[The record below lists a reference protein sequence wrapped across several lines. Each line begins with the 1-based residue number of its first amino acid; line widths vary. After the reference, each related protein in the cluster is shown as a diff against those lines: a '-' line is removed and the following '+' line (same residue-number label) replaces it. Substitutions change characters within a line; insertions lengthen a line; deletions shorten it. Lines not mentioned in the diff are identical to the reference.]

1 MTNAEFF
8 AELDRALPKG
18 SSDFRNNRKAQ
29 IKQALYDWAGDDE
42 TKYAYAIE
50 KAKELKAGVD
60 KRMDASG
67 FKNEFAINKTAK
79 TRDWLND
86 QLKTDKIDKG
96 YTEFRADPK
105 QVEQSVKKQ
114 VEDEIKTILGGYG
127 REGMAN
133 EKDVQAYREAANR
146 GIEKPETFDYDM
158 DAAIARFQNP
168 NIQAAIDRGTAAIER
183 SATARGMNDGTDLRK
198 AIADYATSKASE
210 DYQKAAQLAA
220 ADKQAQLEA
229 WRSKAQLGQNAD
241 TTGLSALQILA
252 GYGNAN
258 VGTQTGLEL
267 DTKRYGFDTTETA
280 YQNRYAQML
289 AQEEA
294 EKNRKAAE
302 EQANKQLAADIIGG
316 FTSFASSAIKPQA

>member
-1 MTNAEFF
+1 MTKTEFF
-8 AELDRALPKG
+8 AELARALPKG
-18 SSDFRNNRKAQ
+18 ESDFRNNRKAQ
-29 IKQALYDWAGDDE
+29 IQKALYEWAGDDE
-42 TKYAYAIE
+42 TKYAFAIE

-60 KRMDASG
+60 ERMDARG

-86 QLKTDKIDKG
+86 QLKADKIAKS
-96 YTEFRADPK
+96 YTEWRAAPE
-105 QVEQSVKKQ
+105 QVEKSVKNE
-114 VEDEIKTILGGYG
+114 VEDEFKTILGGYG
-127 REGMAN
+127 RKGMAD
-133 EKDVQAYREAANR
+133 EKDVEAYREAANR
-146 GIEKPETFDYDM
+146 GIEKPEEFAYDM

-168 NIQAAIDRGTAAIER
+168 NLQAAIDRGTAAIER

-198 AIADYATSKASE
+198 VIADYATSKASE

-241 TTGLSALQILA
+241 ATGLSALQILA

-267 DTKRYGFDTTETA
+267 GSKRYGFDTTETA
-280 YQNRYAQML
+280 YQTRYAQQL

-294 EKNRKAAE
+294 EKNRKAAKD
-302 EQANKQLAADIIGG
+302 QADKQLAADIIGG
-316 FTSFASSAIKPQA
+316 FTSFATSAIKPKA

>member
-1 MTNAEFF
+1 MASAQEKLNAAIE
-8 AELDRALPKG
+8 AWIGDSEE
-18 SSDFRNNRKAQ
+18 RKAYL
-29 IKQALYDWAGDDE
+29 QANPEAVSKFFSDAVNNASIL
-42 TKYAYAIE
+42 K
-50 KAKELKAGVD
+50 KAKAAKNAAEGDGLGDYLDKA
-60 KRMDASG
+60 
-67 FKNEFAINKTAK
+67 
-79 TRDWLND
+79 
-86 QLKTDKIDKG
+86 
-96 YTEFRADPK
+96 YTEFRSSPE
-105 QVEQSVKKQ
+105 QVEKSVKKQ

-127 REGMAN
+127 REGMAD
-133 EKDVQAYREAANR
+133 EKDVEAYREAAHR
-146 GIEKPETFDYDM
+146 GIEKPEGFTYDM

-210 DYQKAAQLAA
+210 DFQKAAQLAA

-241 TTGLSALQILA
+241 ATGLSALQILA

-267 DTKRYGFDTTETA
+267 DSKRYGFDTTETA
-280 YQNRYAQML
+280 YQTRYAQQL

-302 EQANKQLAADIIGG
+302 EQADKQLAADIIGG
-316 FTSFASSAIKPQA
+316 AVKLFA

>member
-1 MTNAEFF
+1 MAKNAK
-8 AELDRALPKG
+8 AAVQGDGLGDYLD
-18 SSDFRNNRKAQ
+18 KA
-29 IKQALYDWAGDDE
+29 
-42 TKYAYAIE
+42 
-50 KAKELKAGVD
+50 
-60 KRMDASG
+60 
-67 FKNEFAINKTAK
+67 
-79 TRDWLND
+79 
-86 QLKTDKIDKG
+86 
-96 YTEFRADPK
+96 YTEFRSSPE

-114 VEDEIKTILGGYG
+114 IEDEIKTILGGYG
-127 REGMAN
+127 REGMAD
-133 EKDVQAYREAANR
+133 EKDVEAYREAANR
-146 GIEKPETFDYDM
+146 GIEKPEDFAYDM

-168 NIQAAIDRGTAAIER
+168 NLQAAIDRGTAAIER

-241 TTGLSALQILA
+241 ATGLSALQILA

-267 DTKRYGFDTTETA
+267 DSKRYGFDTTETA

-289 AQEEA
+289 AQDEA

-302 EQANKQLAADIIGG
+302 DQANKQLAADISGG
-316 FTSFASSAIKPQA
+316 AVKLFA

>member
-1 MTNAEFF
+1 MTKTEFF
-8 AELDRALPKG
+8 VGLEKALQRGK
-18 SSDFRNNRKAQ
+18 SDFRNKCRAQ
-29 IKQALYDWAGDDE
+29 IQEALYEWAGDDE
-42 TKYAYAIE
+42 TRYAYAIE
-50 KAKELKAGVD
+50 KAKELNAGVNE
-60 KRMDASG
+60 RMDASG

-79 TRDWLND
+79 TRDWLNG
-86 QLKTDKIDKG
+86 QLKTDKINKG
-96 YTEFRADPK
+96 YIEFRSSPE
-105 QVEQSVKKQ
+105 QVEQSVKKE
-114 VEDEIKTILGGYG
+114 VEDESKIIIGGYT

-133 EKDVQAYREAANR
+133 EEDVAAYREAANR
-146 GIEKPETFDYDM
+146 GIEKPEAFSYDM

-168 NIQAAIDRGTAAIER
+168 NLQAAIDRGTAAIER

-210 DYQKAAQLAA
+210 DYQKAAQLAET
-220 ADKQAQLEA
+220 DKANALEA

-267 DTKRYGFDTTETA
+267 GSQRYGFDTTETA
-280 YQNRYAQML
+280 YQTRYAQQL

-302 EQANKQLAADIIGG
+302 KQAKQQAAADIIGG
-316 FTSFASSAIKPQA
+316 VTKFASSAINPTA

>member
-1 MTNAEFF
+1 MASAQEKLNAAIE
-8 AELDRALPKG
+8 AWIGDSEE
-18 SSDFRNNRKAQ
+18 RKAYL
-29 IKQALYDWAGDDE
+29 QANPEAVSKFFSDAVNNASIL
-42 TKYAYAIE
+42 K
-50 KAKELKAGVD
+50 KAKAAKNAAEGDGLGDYLDKA
-60 KRMDASG
+60 
-67 FKNEFAINKTAK
+67 
-79 TRDWLND
+79 
-86 QLKTDKIDKG
+86 
-96 YTEFRADPK
+96 YTEFRSSPE
-105 QVEQSVKKQ
+105 QVEKSVKKQ

-127 REGMAN
+127 REGMAD
-133 EKDVQAYREAANR
+133 EKDVEAYREAAHR
-146 GIEKPETFDYDM
+146 GIEKPEGFTYDM

-168 NIQAAIDRGTAAIER
+168 NLQAAIDRGTAAIER

-241 TTGLSALQILA
+241 ATGLSALQILA

-280 YQNRYAQML
+280 YQTRYAQQL

-316 FTSFASSAIKPQA
+316 FTSFATSAIKPKA

>member
-1 MTNAEFF
+1 MASAQEKFNAAVEAWIGDNEERKAFF
-8 AELDRALPKG
+8 AENANDILPKFYKERTG
-18 SSDFRNNRKAQ
+18 TNHLKMAKNAKAAVQ
-29 IKQALYDWAGDDE
+29 GDGLGD
-42 TKYAYAIE
+42 YLD
-50 KAKELKAGVD
+50 KA
-60 KRMDASG
+60 
-67 FKNEFAINKTAK
+67 
-79 TRDWLND
+79 
-86 QLKTDKIDKG
+86 
-96 YTEFRADPK
+96 YTEFRSSPE

-127 REGMAN
+127 REGMAD
-133 EKDVQAYREAANR
+133 EKDVEAYREAANR
-146 GIEKPETFDYDM
+146 GIEKPEDFAYDM

-168 NIQAAIDRGTAAIER
+168 NLQAAIDRGTAAIER

-220 ADKQAQLEA
+220 ADKQAQLKA

-241 TTGLSALQILA
+241 ATGLSALQILA

-267 DTKRYGFDTTETA
+267 DSKRYGFDTTETA

-316 FTSFASSAIKPQA
+316 FTGFAASAIKPKA

>member
-1 MTNAEFF
+1 MASAQEKLNA
-8 AELDRALPKG
+8 
-18 SSDFRNNRKAQ
+18 
-29 IKQALYDWAGDDE
+29 
-42 TKYAYAIE
+42 AIE
-50 KAKELKAGVD
+50 AWIGDNEDRKSFLQANPEAVKQFFSEAVTSASPFKQMKAAKEASEGVGLGDYLDKA
-60 KRMDASG
+60 
-67 FKNEFAINKTAK
+67 
-79 TRDWLND
+79 
-86 QLKTDKIDKG
+86 
-96 YTEFRADPK
+96 YTEFRSSPE

-133 EKDVQAYREAANR
+133 EKDVEAYREAANR

-168 NIQAAIDRGTAAIER
+168 NLQAAIDRGTAAIER

-229 WRSKAQLGQNAD
+229 WRSKAQLGQQAD

-316 FTSFASSAIKPQA
+316 FTSFASSAIKPKA